1 MARRILITGGAGFI
15 GGHVGALLAERGF
28 QVIAFD
34 NLSTGQ
40 RANLPPDADLIVGD
54 VRDPAALET
63 AFTSGLDAVLHI
75 AGQASIRL
83 SYQDPGADLDVNT
96 RGTIHVLQLCLKY
109 RVSRL
114 LFASSMTVYGDPPV
128 VPTPETTPA
137 NPVSYYGVTKYAAE
151 RYVHLTAARRDLDTP
166 LHVTSFRMY
175 NVYGERQSLTNAY
188 QGVLAIF
195 IGRALRGEPITIHS
209 DGEQSRDF
217 VYVGDVARAWADA
230 LDAPAT
236 YGQVLNL
243 GTGRATSMNQ
253 LCDAVLAALGRS
265 RASHPVGYAPAQ
277 PGDLRRSAADVRRAA
292 ALLDWKPQTTL
303 EAGLARTIAWAR
315 AQG

>member
-34 NLSTGQ
+34 NLSTG
-40 RANLPPDADLIVGD
+40 RRDNLPPGADLIVGD
-54 VRDPAALET
+54 VRDPAALAT
-63 AFTSGLDAVLHI
+63 AFAGGLDAVLHI

-96 RGTIHVLQLCLKY
+96 RGTIHVLQMCLEH

-114 LFASSMTVYGDPPV
+114 LFASSMTVYGDPPA

-151 RYVHLTAARRDLDTP
+151 RYVHLTAARRDLAAP

-236 YGQVLNL
+236 YGQAINL
-243 GTGRATSMNQ
+243 GTGRDTSMNR
-253 LCDAVLAALGRS
+253 LCDTVLAALGRS

-277 PGDLRRSAADVRRAA
+277 PGDLRRSAADVHRAGD
-292 ALLDWKPQTTL
+292 LLGWKPQTTL
-303 EAGLARTIAWAR
+303 EEGLARTIAWAR